1 MRGGEDQ
8 KGLCPGDRVALTACS
23 DLLPRTAKG
32 QIRELCGRLRKIG
45 LESTFREEMFGDT
58 SLDLTGREKA
68 EILNGYYRDEKIRAV
83 FDVSGGNGDNEI
95 LPWVDWEAVQE
106 DPKPFWGYSDCS
118 VILNALLTRTGHP
131 GVLWQIRN
139 LVREQGKLQQ
149 IRFENWLTQANQE
162 LFQPN
167 WQFCR
172 GNFMEGI
179 LAGGNL
185 RCFLKL
191 AGTPYFPDLT
201 GKILFLE
208 SLGGGPELL
217 ASLLSQLGQLG
228 VFQKISGLLFGT
240 FTELE
245 KNPDNPGILKL
256 LGRQEIPPNLPIA
269 VTREAGHG
277 ADAKA
282 LLIGKKISLRAEA

>member
-1 MRGGEDQ
+1 MSGGEDR
-8 KGLCPGDRVALTACS
+8 KSLRPGDRVALTACS
-23 DLLPRTAKG
+23 DLLPRTAEG
-32 QIRELCGRLRKIG
+32 QIRELCGRLRKMGI
-45 LESTFREEMFGDT
+45 EPIFREELFGDT
-58 SLDLTGREKA
+58 SLDLTGRKKA

-83 FDVSGGNGDNEI
+83 FDVSGGNGANEI
-95 LPWVDWEAVQE
+95 LPWVDWEAVRE

-118 VILNALLTRTGHP
+118 VILNALLARTGNP
-131 GVLWQIRN
+131 GGLWQIRN
-139 LVREQGKLQQ
+139 LVREQGAEQSV
-149 IRFENWLTQANQE
+149 RFENWLRGKDPG
-162 LFQPN
+162 LFRPD
-167 WQFCR
+167 WEFRR
-172 GNFMEGI
+172 GTFMEGI

-228 VFQKISGLLFGT
+228 AYRKISGLLLGT

-245 KNPDNPGILKL
+245 KNPENPGILDL
-256 LGRQEIPPNLPIA
+256 LDRQALPGDLPVAI
-269 VTREAGHG
+269 TRQVGHG
-277 ADAKA
+277 AGAKA
-282 LLIGKKISLRAEA
+282 LFIGKRISLKAAK